1 MFNTPLEAFTAG
13 MKKSVSESGSSSS
26 TKDEVEFKNR
36 SANDDEDKGDVTQS
50 ARLDQL
56 RLNEESKDSSA
67 TKRQNKNSSK
77 EVNRNH
83 QCLTWSSDCSVRCVR
98 YHMMESAK
106 HNVT

>member
-1 MFNTPLEAFTAG
+1 
-13 MKKSVSESGSSSS
+13 MKNSISESGSGSSSS
-26 TKDEVEFKNR
+26 GTKDGIEFRDRDK
-36 SANDDEDKGDVTQS
+36 SADDDEDKGDVTQN

-56 RLNEESKDSSA
+56 RLNEECEESSSA

-98 YHMMESAK
+98 YHLTDIDKRKM
-106 HNVT
+106 T

>member
-1 MFNTPLEAFTAG
+1 
-13 MKKSVSESGSSSS
+13 MKSSISESGSSSS
-26 TKDEVEFKNR
+26 SSAKDGKELKNR
-36 SANDDEDKGDVTQS
+36 SAGADDEEDKGDVTQS

-56 RLNEESKDSSA
+56 RLNEESEDSSA
-67 TKRQNKNSSK
+67 TMRQNRNSSK

-106 HNVT
+106 RDVT